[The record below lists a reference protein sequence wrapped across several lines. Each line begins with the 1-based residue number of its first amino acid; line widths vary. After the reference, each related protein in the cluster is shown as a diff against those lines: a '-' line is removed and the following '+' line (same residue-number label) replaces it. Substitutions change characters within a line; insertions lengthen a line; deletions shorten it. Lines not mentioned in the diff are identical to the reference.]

1 LYNSEPTLSKKNGV
15 VVLFFPLLSKS
26 LIGPIVLSLQI
37 QQRHANT
44 IDPRNRDDDDKSRGK
59 KKKKKASPLYKK
71 MPNPAA
77 TTANRL
83 PAASTLNAPAA
94 APLDVLLD
102 APPLD
107 VSVPVAL
114 ALPMAELAAVPE
126 AAVEVLLAT
135 MRVVVP

>member
-1 LYNSEPTLSKKNGV
+1 VEKKS
-15 VVLFFPLLSKS
+15 FP
-26 LIGPIVLSLQI
+26 PF
-37 QQRHANT
+37 
-44 IDPRNRDDDDKSRGK
+44 
-59 KKKKKASPLYKK
+59 YKK

-77 TTANRL
+77 TTTNRL

-94 APLDVLLD
+94 APLDVLLA

-107 VSVPVAL
+107 VSVPVAP
-114 ALPMAELAAVPE
+114 ALPTAELAAVPE